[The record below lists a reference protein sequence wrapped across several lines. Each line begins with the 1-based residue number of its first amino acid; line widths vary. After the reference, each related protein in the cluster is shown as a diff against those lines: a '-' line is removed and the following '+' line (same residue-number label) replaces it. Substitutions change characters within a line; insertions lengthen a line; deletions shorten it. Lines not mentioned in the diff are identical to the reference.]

1 MISKPVF
8 TAVMFSIL
16 TSISSAAQNKGNY
29 DEAKVGQYSLPDP
42 LRMENGDP
50 VKDAKEWREKR
61 RPEILHLFE
70 THVYGRS
77 PDKAPNL
84 SFEKTS
90 EDKNALGG
98 TATRREISIY
108 LTKDHSGPRLDLLVY
123 VPNAAT
129 RPVPAF
135 LGLNF
140 EGNQTVNSD

>member
-1 MISKPVF
+1 MINDSE
-8 TAVMFSIL
+8 
-16 TSISSAAQNKGNY
+16 AQPKDANY
-29 DEAKVGQYSLPDP
+29 DEAKVGEYTLPDP
-42 LRMENGDP
+42 LRMENGDR
-50 VKDAKEWREKR
+50 VTDGKMWREKR
-61 RPEILHLFE
+61 RPELLRLFE

-77 PDKAPNL
+77 PGRPSGL

-98 TATRREISIY
+98 IATRREIAIY

-123 VPNAAT
+123 VPNAAS

-140 EGNQTVNSD
+140 EGNQTVSDDPGITIKQHIKNATN